1 MLHRLSSSARLRWDA
16 WLRRLPGSES
26 GESVLRQNRIFI
38 IPTRA
43 GLGLALLLLVLFV
56 ASANY
61 SLSLGFGLTFLIGS
75 CAIVDMC
82 LTYRNLAHLFLAPG
96 RALPV
101 FAGEEASFE
110 LHLIN
115 RSRYDRYGIWLGGL
129 ELPATQSEQA
139 ADIAADS
146 SCRLSVQVPAL
157 QRGWLAAPTV
167 RLQTRFPLGLL
178 RAWSYWRPEM
188 RLLVYPRPEDPAA
201 PFPGS
206 GSGQGSAGAQP
217 QAGAEDFAG
226 IRPYQTGDAP
236 SRLAW
241 RQMAR
246 LDLLHTQSSHMLV
259 KQFEQGNDPQQLY
272 FDLAQL
278 PPEMNLEDQLS
289 RLTRWVLTADAQHLC
304 FGLRLGA
311 QCFLPATGPA
321 HRAACLQ
328 ALALYPEQR

>member
-16 WLRRLPGSES
+16 WLRRLPGSEP
-26 GESVLRQNRIFI
+26 GESLLRQNRIFI

-96 RALPV
+96 RASPV
-101 FAGEEASFE
+101 FAGEEAAFE

-129 ELPATQSEQA
+129 KLPAPRPEQS

-146 SCRLSVQVPAL
+146 SCQLTLQVLAL

-188 RLLVYPRPEDPAA
+188 RLLVYPHPEDPAT

-206 GSGQGSAGAQP
+206 GSSQGVASAQ
-217 QAGAEDFAG
+217 QRAGEEDFAG
-226 IRPYQTGDAP
+226 IRPYQAGDAL

-246 LDLLHTQSSHMLV
+246 LDLFNTASSSLLV
-259 KQFEQGNDPQQLY
+259 KQFEHGSGQEQLC
-272 FDLAQL
+272 FDLARL
-278 PPEMNLEDQLS
+278 PPELGIEAQLS
-289 RLTRWVLTADAQHLC
+289 RLTRWVLEADAQDLRYE
-304 FGLRLGA
+304 LRLGE
-311 QCFLPATGPA
+311 QRFLSASSTA

-328 ALALYPEQR
+328 ALALYPEPS